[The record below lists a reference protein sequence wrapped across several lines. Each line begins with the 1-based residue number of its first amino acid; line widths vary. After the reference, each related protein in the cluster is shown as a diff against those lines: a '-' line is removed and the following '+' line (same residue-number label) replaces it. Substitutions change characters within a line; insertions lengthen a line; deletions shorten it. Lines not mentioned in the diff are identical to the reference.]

1 MFKFLVANVPTA
13 SINED
18 GTGLLVRVRDSDGKE
33 IELVTSWTSFEDIVS
48 AFNEAAVKAHDR
60 RREKGFVDK
69 SSERGDIT
77 LQNCLGFRYAVA
89 GDRTHMVLQLQ
100 LPTGRTDI
108 SFAANIAKD
117 FRDATVRNT
126 ELLMAPPQKREH

>member
-1 MFKFLVANVPTA
+1 MPKFELANVPSA
-13 SINED
+13 DINED
-18 GTGLLVRVRDSDGKE
+18 GTGLLVPNRDTNGTE
-33 IELVTSWTSFEDIVS
+33 IDLVASWTSFEGIVN

-60 RREKGFVDK
+60 RRQRGLIDK
-69 SSERGDIT
+69 NVERGDIT
-77 LQNCLGFRYAVA
+77 LRNCLGFRYAVA

>member
-1 MFKFLVANVPTA
+1 MFKFLVANVPSA
-13 SINED
+13 GINED

-69 SSERGDIT
+69 GSERGDIT

-126 ELLMAPPQKREH
+126 ELLTAPPRKRGH